1 MKHSFTFKFIAILA
15 IWLHASSLAMAGMVI
30 TDSARSWAQDI
41 VKQAEQEK
49 DLTVPGEPNTLAVL
63 YYRNRTGN
71 SELNP
76 LQKGLTVM
84 LITDLA
90 KVEKIRIV
98 ERIRLQAL
106 LDEMELGVSGLADPA
121 TISKLGGLLGASYAT
136 SGDIFQ
142 AIAEKIR
149 VTPGIMEMTSQNISK
164 QADAT
169 GALEELFRVE
179 KEILFNIIGEMN
191 ILLTP
196 AEKIEL
202 EKPLSL
208 SLTALLA
215 LFKGIELSDQSK
227 YEQAAEMYREAL
239 FNDPHL
245 NIARD
250 AIEEL
255 EHKKLIAVLVTTST
269 KQGSSH
275 IISTGVGLALLGG
288 GAYYALSSSDE
299 DKDDN
304 TYTPPVDS
312 EDTPSDEGDEG
323 DTTPPSV
330 SVVGG
335 KSSVSCFPDSI
346 EYSFNEEMNTSYG
359 AVETV
364 PTGWTLDSSGWNDSR
379 TYRVAWD
386 SSNEGYCYELKEL
399 RTILTGFRDIAGND
413 LPTTSAIHSFTV
425 SDY

>member
-1 MKHSFTFKFIAILA
+1 MKHSLTFKLIAILA

-30 TDSARSWAQDI
+30 TDSARSWAKDV
-41 VKQAEQEK
+41 VKLTEQEK
-49 DLTVPGEPNTLAVL
+49 ELTVPGEPNTLAVL

-106 LDEMELGVSGLADPA
+106 LDEMELGVSGLADPT
-121 TISKLGGLLGASYAT
+121 TISKLGGLLGASFAT

-142 AIAEKIR
+142 AAAKNIR
-149 VTPGIMEMTSQNISK
+149 VTPGIMEMVSQNISQ
-164 QADAT
+164 QADAM

-179 KEILFNIIGEMN
+179 KEILFNIISEMN

-196 AEKIEL
+196 AEKKEL

-208 SLTALLA
+208 NFTALLA

-227 YEQAAEMYREAL
+227 YEQAAKMYHEAL

-245 NIARD
+245 NIARE

-255 EHKKLIAVLVTTST
+255 EQKKLIAVLVTTST
-269 KQGSSH
+269 RQESSH
-275 IISTGVGLALLGG
+275 IVSTGIGLALLGG

-312 EDTPSDEGDEG
+312 GDTPSDDG
-323 DTTPPSV
+323 DTTPPTV
-330 SVVGG
+330 TIVGG
-335 KSSVSCFPDSI
+335 KNSVSCFPDSI
-346 EYSFNEEMNTSYG
+346 EYSFSEAMNTSYG
-359 AVETV
+359 VVETV

-386 SSNEGYCYELKEL
+386 SSNEGYCNELKEL
-399 RTILTGFRDIAGND
+399 RTILTGFRDLAGND
-413 LPTTSAIHSFTV
+413 LPTTSVIHTFTV
-425 SDY
+425 SDYY